1 MMNKLKSVFGLR
13 IGSDD
18 YVSDIVSFELTSD
31 DADSDSQTFSEYNSG
46 SNRTWTL
53 ALTAA
58 FDGGSQG
65 SLHNLLWNNSGIISY
80 FVIQPKAG
88 IAEEINA
95 YYQGQIRI
103 PYKPDLTAVAGQN
116 STFEYELE
124 VIGQPYKVTNGESEG
139 IYSSIYNN
147 FY

>member
-1 MMNKLKSVFGLR
+1 MNKLKSIFGLKV
-13 IGSDD
+13 GDVD

-31 DADSDSQTFSEYNSG
+31 DADTDSQTFGEYNLG
-46 SNRTWTL
+46 TNRQWSL
-53 ALTAA
+53 NLNAI

-65 SLHNLLWNNSGIISY
+65 SLHDMLWQNAGIVVNFSL
-80 FVIQPKAG
+80 QPKAG
-88 IAEEINA
+88 IASTSNPR
-95 YYQGQIRI
+95 YTGQVRI
-103 PYKPDLTAVAGQN
+103 PYRPDISAEAGSD

>member
-1 MMNKLKSVFGLR
+1 MNKLKSVFGLK
-13 IGSDD
+13 IGSND

-31 DADSDSQTFSEYNSG
+31 DADSDAQTFSEYNSG
-46 SNRTWTL
+46 SNRIWTL

-65 SLHNLLWNNSGIISY
+65 SLHDLLWTNAGSTSI
-80 FVIQPKAG
+80 FVIQPKSGVAG
-88 IAEEINA
+88 ATNP
-95 YYQGQIRI
+95 YYQGQVRI
-103 PYKPDLTAVAGQN
+103 PYKPDLIIEAGSD